1 MSLIPP
7 DTNRGHGSRS
17 GPRLGFFSRLLDDA
31 PAGERYRLVAEQIAH
46 AEAQGFD
53 SAWVAQHH
61 FHESEGGLPSPFVFL
76 AHVAARTRRIRIG
89 TGVITLPLENAL
101 RVAEDAAVLDLL
113 TGGRLE
119 VGLGT
124 GGTAESFEAFGV
136 QGAERGAVFARNFG
150 VLQDAWAGR
159 ALAGG
164 VRLYP
169 AAPQLLERVWQAT
182 FSAEGGARAGANGD
196 GLMLSRTQP
205 RPEGAPQA
213 TLSEIQNPIIDAYLA
228 RLPAGRAP
236 RILGSRTLFV
246 ADRRDEALRWAEA
259 GLRRVA
265 LRHAAQPSQWAARVD
280 PQAQLADLIA
290 AYDVHVGTP
299 DEVIASLRADTALA
313 RVSDIVFQVHSIDPP
328 HNAILRSI
336 ELTAAHVAPALGWR
350 RADESTS
357 TSTPAPSSLP
367 AVRAGLLQAA

>member
-1 MSLIPP
+1 MSPTPP
-7 DTNRGHGSRS
+7 DLPRHTRQ

-61 FHESEGGLPSPFVFL
+61 FHENEGGLPSPFVFL
-76 AHVAARTRRIRIG
+76 SHVAARTRRIRLG
-89 TGVITLPLENAL
+89 TGVVTLPLENAL

-113 TGGRLE
+113 SGGRLE

-136 QGAERGAVFARNFG
+136 QGSERGAVFGRHFG
-150 VLQDAWAGR
+150 VLQNAWAGR
-159 ALAGG
+159 ELAGG

-182 FSAEGGARAGANGD
+182 FSAEGGARAGAHGD

-205 RPEGAPQA
+205 RPEGRAQA
-213 TLSEIQNPIIDAYLA
+213 TLSDIQNPLIDAYLA
-228 RLPAGRAP
+228 ALPAGRAP

-246 ADRRDEALRWAEA
+246 ADSRQEALRWAEA
-259 GLRRVA
+259 GLRRA
-265 LRHAAQPSQWAARVD
+265 AARHAAAAPAAAGATQWATRVD
-280 PQAQLADLIA
+280 PRAPLAELLA
-290 AYDVHVGTP
+290 AYDAHVGTP
-299 DEVIASLRADTALA
+299 EDVIASLRADTALA
-313 RVSDIVFQVHSIDPP
+313 RATDIVFQVHSIDPP
-328 HNAILRSI
+328 HAAILRSI
-336 ELTAAHVAPALGWR
+336 ELTASAVAPALGWH
-350 RADESTS
+350 RADAAA
-357 TSTPAPSSLP
+357 TPAHP
-367 AVRAGLLQAA
+367 AARTGLLQPA

>member
-1 MSLIPP
+1 MSPIPP
-7 DTNRGHGSRS
+7 DTHAGAAPRS

-136 QGAERGAVFARNFG
+136 QGAERGAVFAHHFG

-182 FSAEGGARAGANGD
+182 FSAEGGARAGTNGD

-246 ADRRDEALRWAEA
+246 AERRDEALRWAEA

-265 LRHAAQPSQWAARVD
+265 RRHAAQPSQWAARVD
-280 PQAQLADLIA
+280 PQAPLADLIA

-299 DEVIASLRADTALA
+299 DEVIASLRADSALA

-328 HNAILRSI
+328 HDAILRSI
-336 ELTAAHVAPALGWR
+336 ELTATHVAPALGWC
-350 RADESTS
+350 RADA
-357 TSTPAPSSLP
+357 STPAHSSLP

>member
-7 DTNRGHGSRS
+7 DTNRGHGSRT

-228 RLPAGRAP
+228 HLPAGRAP

-246 ADRRDEALRWAEA
+246 ADRRDDALRWAEA

-280 PQAQLADLIA
+280 PQAPLADLIA

-313 RVSDIVFQVHSIDPP
+313 RVSDIVFQVHSIDPS
-328 HNAILRSI
+328 HAAILRSI

>member
-1 MSLIPP
+1 MSLTPP
-7 DTNRGHGSRS
+7 DTNRGHGSRT

-246 ADRRDEALRWAEA
+246 ADRRDDALRWAEA

-280 PQAQLADLIA
+280 PQAPLADLIA

-313 RVSDIVFQVHSIDPP
+313 RVSDIVFQVHSIDPS
-328 HNAILRSI
+328 HAAILRSI

>member
-7 DTNRGHGSRS
+7 DTHAGATPRN

-228 RLPAGRAP
+228 HLPAGRAP

-246 ADRRDEALRWAEA
+246 ADRRDDALRWAEA

-280 PQAQLADLIA
+280 PQAPLADLIA

-313 RVSDIVFQVHSIDPP
+313 RVSDIVFQVHSIDPS
-328 HNAILRSI
+328 HAAILRSI

>member
-7 DTNRGHGSRS
+7 DTNRGHGSRT

-228 RLPAGRAP
+228 HLPAGRAP

-246 ADRRDEALRWAEA
+246 ADRRDDALRWAEA

-265 LRHAAQPSQWAARVD
+265 LCLAAQPSQWAARVD
-280 PQAQLADLIA
+280 PQAPLADLIA

-313 RVSDIVFQVHSIDPP
+313 RVSDIVFQVHSIDPS
-328 HNAILRSI
+328 HAAILRSI

>member
-7 DTNRGHGSRS
+7 DTHAGATPRN
-17 GPRLGFFSRLLDDA
+17 GPRLGFFSRLLDDV

-246 ADRRDEALRWAEA
+246 ADRRDDALRWAEA

-280 PQAQLADLIA
+280 PQAPLADLIA

-313 RVSDIVFQVHSIDPP
+313 RVSDIVFQVHSIDPS
-328 HNAILRSI
+328 HAAILRSI

>member
-7 DTNRGHGSRS
+7 DTHAGATPRN
-17 GPRLGFFSRLLDDA
+17 GPRLGFFSRLLDDV

-164 VRLYP
+164 VRLSP
-169 AAPQLLERVWQAT
+169 AAPQLLERVRQAT

-228 RLPAGRAP
+228 HLPAGRAP

-246 ADRRDEALRWAEA
+246 ADRRDDALRWAEA

-280 PQAQLADLIA
+280 PQAPLADLIA

-313 RVSDIVFQVHSIDPP
+313 RVSDIVFQVHSIDPS
-328 HNAILRSI
+328 HAAILRSI

>member
-7 DTNRGHGSRS
+7 DTHAGATPRN

-228 RLPAGRAP
+228 HLPAGRAP

-246 ADRRDEALRWAEA
+246 ADRRDDALRWAEA

-280 PQAQLADLIA
+280 PQAPLADLIA

-313 RVSDIVFQVHSIDPP
+313 RVSDIVFQVHSIDPS
-328 HNAILRSI
+328 HAAILRSI

-367 AVRAGLLQAA
+367 AVRAALLQAA